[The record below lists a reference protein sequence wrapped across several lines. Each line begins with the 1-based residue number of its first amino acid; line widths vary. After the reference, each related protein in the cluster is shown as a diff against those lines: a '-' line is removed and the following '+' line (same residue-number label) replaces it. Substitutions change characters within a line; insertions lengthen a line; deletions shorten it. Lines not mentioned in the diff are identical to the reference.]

1 MAKLGL
7 FRFLRLKDEDN
18 QNIEEEYL
26 IEHTELAYSES
37 KKY

>member
-7 FRFLRLKDEDN
+7 FRFLQLKDEDN

-26 IEHTELAYSES
+26 IEHTELACSES